1 MIDELTSG
9 IFAIPDLEIGA
20 ISEMELEKI
29 TGRVGELTEI
39 SFSLRTLNAIPTGGY
54 LSIEFADESL

>member
-1 MIDELTSG
+1 
-9 IFAIPDLEIGA
+9 
-20 ISEMELEKI
+20 MELEKV

-39 SFSLRTLNAIPTGGY
+39 SFSLRTLNAIPIGGY